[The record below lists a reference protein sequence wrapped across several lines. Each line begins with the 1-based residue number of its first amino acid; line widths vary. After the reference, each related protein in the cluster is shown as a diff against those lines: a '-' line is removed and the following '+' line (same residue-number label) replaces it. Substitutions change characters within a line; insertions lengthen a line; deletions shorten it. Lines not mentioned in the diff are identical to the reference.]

1 MLENILL
8 RMRIINA
15 ERRALIVLPSARRA
29 TNQPHVKKRK
39 VVFVDIYC
47 WKLVQYISRF
57 VSSGIVSKSAD
68 QYVYFFA
75 GLLHREEEIPPILP
89 RRLALHLLIPAP
101 PC

>member
-8 RMRIINA
+8 RMRINNA
-15 ERRALIVLPSARRA
+15 ERPRLDRFAVCSPSD
-29 TNQPHVKKRK
+29 QPHVKKRK

-57 VSSGIVSKSAD
+57 VSSEIVSKSAD